1 MGLWNTV
8 EFAHVTLRLVPEIF
22 DPVDVSLIVC
32 KEFRMIDPEV
42 MKVRHIQD
50 IVAFPAI

>member
-8 EFAHVTLRLVPEIF
+8 EFAHVTLRLVPEVF

-32 KEFRMIDPEV
+32 KEFGMVDPEV
-42 MKVRHIQD
+42 VKGRNIQD
-50 IVAFPAI
+50 VVALPAI